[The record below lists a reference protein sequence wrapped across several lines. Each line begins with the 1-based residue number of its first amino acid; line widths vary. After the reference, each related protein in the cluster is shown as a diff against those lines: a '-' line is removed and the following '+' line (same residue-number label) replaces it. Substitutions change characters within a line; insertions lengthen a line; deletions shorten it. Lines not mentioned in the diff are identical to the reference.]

1 MASETT
7 STASD
12 STTEA
17 TNEGS
22 NSVPEESPG
31 IAKLSKML
39 DPSKAEERR
48 QLIAEARERFYQDF
62 GDLNYKVAYQSLFEL
77 LWYSQ
82 LPCFDIRN
90 ITSKEKDEMS
100 LVKKCYW
107 QDKEVSF
114 EVFNLYTQR

>member
-1 MASETT
+1 
-7 STASD
+7 
-12 STTEA
+12 
-17 TNEGS
+17 
-22 NSVPEESPG
+22 
-31 IAKLSKML
+31 ML

-62 GDLNYKVAYQSLFEL
+62 GDLDYKVAYQSLFEL

-114 EVFNLYTQR
+114 EVFNLYSKVMTRKSQLLNALAGKLFQGVQNEANR